1 MSALQEIIKLVERFE
16 RNREAYTSGQY
27 KLVYELYGL
36 TEDEIIIVGGG

>member
-36 TEDEIIIVGGG
+36 TEEEIKIMEAG